1 MVGNVPLPETF
12 RQTTASAAGA
22 RSGTRS
28 TIALRLLRLWYA
40 GPPTVGQ
47 TAFLTT
53 FSFTA
58 AIYRRLL
65 LQQMRRAQRNQAH
78 LPAYVVSIGNL
89 VAGGT
94 GKTPFA
100 IWLAQFYRHMGTRVA
115 ILSRGYGGTSRSGLQ
130 VPVAAGTSPAAL
142 EFGDEPALM
151 AQTMPDIPVWTGRRR
166 SLSGLAAI
174 EQGGAELLVLDDGFQ
189 HLALH
194 RDLDIVL
201 LDSAN
206 PFGNGR
212 LIPIGPLREPF
223 DHLQRA
229 DVILLTRADDPAKTA
244 ATFDFI
250 RRRFPGKAVFRCRHH
265 LSGFNWGIT
274 GPSVSLDALRR
285 RKLVAFAGIAHP
297 ESFFASLTD
306 LQLHLAAQT
315 AFPDHCTYQPTDLVE
330 LLALCS
336 RLGADLLIT
345 TEKDA
350 VRLPPDFRRLVVT
363 AHLELD
369 FGADLQPL
377 KHYLVEHLRL
387 SAGAVH
393 PPNSGGNV
401 SSRSTPAAP

>member
-1 MVGNVPLPETF
+1 ML
-12 RQTTASAAGA
+12 
-22 RSGTRS
+22 
-28 TIALRLLRLWYA
+28 
-40 GPPTVGQ
+40 
-47 TAFLTT
+47 
-53 FSFTA
+53 
-58 AIYRRLL
+58 
-65 LQQMRRAQRNQAH
+65 RAQRNQAH

-100 IWLAQFYRHMGTRVA
+100 IWLARFYRDLGWRVA
-115 ILSRGYGGTSRSGLQ
+115 ILSRGYGGSSRTASQ
-130 VPVAAGTSPAAL
+130 VPCAEGSSPAAL

-166 SLSGLAAI
+166 ASLGLAAI

-212 LIPIGPLREPF
+212 LIPIGPLREPV

-244 ATFDFI
+244 ATLDFI
-250 RRRFPGKAVFRCRHH
+250 HRRLPGKAVFRCRHQ
-265 LSGFNWGIT
+265 LTGFNWGLA
-274 GPSVSLDALRR
+274 GPSVSLDALRG
-285 RKLVAFAGIAHP
+285 RKLVAFAGIARP
-297 ESFFASLTD
+297 ESFFTSLTD
-306 LQLHLAAQT
+306 SRLQLAAHR
-315 AFPDHCTYQPTDLVE
+315 AFPDHYACRPTDLVE
-330 LLALCS
+330 LLALRN

-377 KHYLVEHLRL
+377 KQCLVEHLRL
-387 SAGAVH
+387 SAGAGH
-393 PPNSGGNV
+393 PPSYRGTV
-401 SSRSTPAAP
+401 SSTSTLAPP